1 MGIIWIS
8 HLSSQ
13 RSKRVAVCFANS
25 GCREL
30 VSEIYLEVFNLVSAK
45 IFRDIR
51 AWPGLLV
58 GCYLG
63 LTAGAAKK
71 FKLKHSFEKFENSL
85 R

>member
-1 MGIIWIS
+1 MVETILLWS
-8 HLSSQ
+8 
-13 RSKRVAVCFANS
+13 VN
-25 GCREL
+25 
-30 VSEIYLEVFNLVSAK
+30 
-45 IFRDIR
+45 IR